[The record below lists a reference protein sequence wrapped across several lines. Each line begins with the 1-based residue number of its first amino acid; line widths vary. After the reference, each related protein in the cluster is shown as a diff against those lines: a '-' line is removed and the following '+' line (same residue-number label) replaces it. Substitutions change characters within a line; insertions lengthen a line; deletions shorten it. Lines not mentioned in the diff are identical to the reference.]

1 MTPQQIDE
9 YLYDRRANNLITSDN
24 TVRSYRTKL
33 MAWQK
38 FAQGT
43 ITPELAVAYRGYL
56 ISHYNSVQVKQTL
69 HILSCF
75 YEATYDGPN
84 PFLKLAKEYR
94 KNGSE
99 IAAAKICRDE
109 KVMTEPEI
117 QAMLRYAQ
125 NLCHNLTSIDHYL
138 AYRNYFILTML
149 SEFGMRIDAL
159 VNINVS
165 DIDLRARK
173 LTIWASKNKK
183 PYPVPIFS
191 VIAEIQAYLA
201 ARDRFMND
209 LMASDALFLSKSGKR
224 LSDTSARRAVN
235 AIAKALGLY
244 EPARSCHQ
252 IRHYRA
258 TKYHKMGMRHE
269 LISAIMGMSVDTLRS
284 TYLHLT
290 QNDIVADYE
299 HWLNES
305 EKKWVCPRCGY
316 GAEKQ
321 EENRKLEIVK

>member
-1 MTPQQIDE
+1 MTPQQIDK
-9 YLYDRRANNLITSDN
+9 YLHERRANNQITSDN
-24 TVRSYRTKL
+24 TVRSYRTRL
-33 MAWQK
+33 LAWQK
-38 FAQGT
+38 FSGDI
-43 ITPELAVAYRGYL
+43 ITSELAVAYRDYL

-75 YEATYDGPN
+75 YEATYDSPN

-94 KNGSE
+94 KNSSE
-99 IAAAKICRDE
+99 VAAAKLHRDE
-109 KVMTEPEI
+109 KVMTEDEI
-117 QAMLRYAQ
+117 QAMLCYAH
-125 NLCHNLTSIDHYL
+125 NLCHNLTGIDHYL

-159 VNINVS
+159 VSINVS
-165 DIDLRARK
+165 DIDLEGHK

-183 PYPVPIFS
+183 PYPIPIFS

-201 ARDRFMND
+201 VRNRFMNSF
-209 LMASDALFLSKSGKR
+209 MTTDALFLSKSGKR

-235 AIAKALGLY
+235 AIAKILGLY

-290 QNDIVADYE
+290 QDDIVTDYE
-299 HWLNES
+299 NWLNES
-305 EKKWVCPRCGY
+305 EKQWVCPRCGY

-321 EENRKLEIVK
+321 EENRRLEIVK